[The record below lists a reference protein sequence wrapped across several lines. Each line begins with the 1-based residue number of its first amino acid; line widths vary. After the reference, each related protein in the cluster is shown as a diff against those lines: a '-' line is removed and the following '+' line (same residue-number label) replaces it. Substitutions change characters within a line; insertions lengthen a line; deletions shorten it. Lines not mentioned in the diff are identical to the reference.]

1 MEIDYSVIPEI
12 AVSYSDMV
20 RTSERVAIHSSHNA
34 NEIFRQKFQSFM
46 QHHEECWVMYL
57 NSVNKVMGIYQV
69 SKNGITNAYVD
80 IRIVLQIA
88 LKTNAV
94 GIAVAHNHPSGSV
107 HPSHEDKRLTQKI
120 QEACVILNI
129 KLLDHLILSD
139 ERYFSFADEG
149 LL

>member
-12 AVSYSDMV
+12 AVSYSDTV
-20 RTSERVAIHSSHNA
+20 LTSERVTIHRSHDA

-46 QHHEECWVMYL
+46 QHHEEFWVMYL
-57 NSVNKVMGIYQV
+57 NSANKVMGIYQA

-88 LKTNAV
+88 LKTNTT
-94 GIAVAHNHPSGSV
+94 GIVAAHNHPSSSV
-107 HPSHEDKRLTQKI
+107 NPSPEDKRLTKKI
-120 QEACVILNI
+120 QEACEILNI
-129 KLLDHLILSD
+129 KLLDHLIVSE
-139 ERYFSFADEG
+139 ERYFSFADER